1 MMRVLQLDYDIT
13 TSTFKYV
20 ESLWFRYDEMI
31 SKMRDIELD
40 SSIQEDANKDIK
52 AKGLTS
58 DPTASQVFRL
68 DYARQDKQYK
78 TLESNVKAIEQV
90 LDSLPDEY
98 KQVARSRYFTR
109 HSKKWQK
116 IADET
121 GYSVRQAIRI
131 RDMIVVATAERLGL
145 W

>member
-1 MMRVLQLDYDIT
+1 IEMDT
-13 TSTFKYV
+13 TN
-20 ESLWFRYDEMI
+20 
-31 SKMRDIELD
+31 
-40 SSIQEDANKDIK
+40 QEDVNKDIK

-58 DPTASQVFRL
+58 DPTAAQVFKL
-68 DYARQDKQYK
+68 EYARQNHQYR
-78 TLESNVKAIEQV
+78 TLENNIKVIEEIMEH
-90 LDSLPDEY
+90 LPDDY
-98 KQVARSRYFTR
+98 KKVARARYFTK

-131 RDMIVVATAERLGL
+131 RNMIVVATAEKLGL

>member
-1 MMRVLQLDYDIT
+1 MLQLEYDIT
-13 TSTFKYV
+13 ASTFKYV
-20 ESLWFRYDEMI
+20 ESLWFRYNDMI
-31 SKMRDIELD
+31 SKMRDIEMD
-40 SSIQEDANKDIK
+40 SNVKEDVNKDIK

-58 DPTASQVFRL
+58 DPTAAQVFKL
-68 DYARQDKQYK
+68 EYARQNHQYR
-78 TLESNVKAIEQV
+78 TLETNIKVIEEIMEH
-90 LDSLPDEY
+90 LPDDY
-98 KQVARSRYFTR
+98 KKVARARYFTK

-131 RDMIVVATAERLGL
+131 RNMIVVATAEKLGL